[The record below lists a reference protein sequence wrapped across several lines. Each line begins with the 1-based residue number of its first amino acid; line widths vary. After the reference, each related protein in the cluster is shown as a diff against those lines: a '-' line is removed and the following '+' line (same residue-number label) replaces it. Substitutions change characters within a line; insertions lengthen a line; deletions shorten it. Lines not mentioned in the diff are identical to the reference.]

1 MRKLIWFYQIK
12 MDFELVNDE
21 TMLEIPGVII
31 AYIIFFILATINV
44 KKWK

>member
-1 MRKLIWFYQIK
+1 

-44 KKWK
+44 KNWKKYGNKSDDKYS